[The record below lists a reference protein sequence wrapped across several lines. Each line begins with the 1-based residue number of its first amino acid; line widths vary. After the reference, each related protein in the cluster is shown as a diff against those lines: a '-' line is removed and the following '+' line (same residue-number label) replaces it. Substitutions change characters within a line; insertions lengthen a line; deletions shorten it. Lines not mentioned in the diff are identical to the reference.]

1 MAATI
6 SNGPAFS
13 AHSKITQ
20 QARYGLAPQKNK
32 GKKQVIR
39 MPLSALGGRQLRV
52 ADKNETIS
60 VQTTINSWERP
71 RASQA
76 QTVQKVSSKRAR
88 WDISTKNQNEIL
100 QAMKS
105 KRAQWDTSR
114 ESMEAVVDALSKL
127 PVVKDSQQKP
137 PVVKNSQ
144 QEPLYRG
151 NRCFELR
158 MKHLQKHYSR

>member
-1 MAATI
+1 MSQDIKRAEGK
-6 SNGPAFS
+6 SRGP
-13 AHSKITQ
+13 
-20 QARYGLAPQKNK
+20 L
-32 GKKQVIR
+32 
-39 MPLSALGGRQLRV
+39 LALGRRQLRV

-71 RASQA
+71 RASQT

-127 PVVKDSQQKP
+127 PVVKDSQQ
-137 PVVKNSQ
+137 
-144 QEPLYRG
+144 EPLYRG

>member
-1 MAATI
+1 MATTI
-6 SNGPAFS
+6 RTGPAVS
-13 AHSKITQ
+13 SHSKSTQ
-20 QARYGLAPQKNK
+20 QAHYGLAPQKSK
-32 GKKQVIR
+32 GKKQV
-39 MPLSALGGRQLRV
+39 PLLALGGRQLRI
-52 ADKNETIS
+52 ANKNETTS
-60 VQTTINSWERP
+60 VQRTINSWERP

-100 QAMKS
+100 QALKS

-127 PVVKDSQQKP
+127 PVVKDR
-137 PVVKNSQ
+137 Q